1 MSKYGVA
8 YMVGL
13 VGVALLPLS
22 ILAQSPIRTESLPPT
37 PQAPEEK
44 PAEEGTIRATLEEGT
59 MRATLDAQVRPAQ
72 VPRAPMGSIEL
83 EATKVPKAQPLDS
96 QNGTGWFVGLGVLL
110 ILSLLGNAFQLYR
123 QGLYGKTI
131 GNELVSI
138 FNSIAWSLARCVNKT
153 RELDG
158 RLPGQKIA
166 DPVLLKEFREF
177 SVDSEFILRALR
189 EQLVSV
195 ARNLRRKD
203 KRWGEGQFGH
213 TPEEIEKI
221 RRVFADRPLE
231 GSETA

>member
-22 ILAQSPIRTESLPPT
+22 TLAQSPIRTESLPPT
-37 PQAPEEK
+37 PQAPEER
-44 PAEEGTIRATLEEGT
+44 PAEEGTI
-59 MRATLDAQVRPAQ
+59 RATLDAQVRPAQ
-72 VPRAPMGSIEL
+72 VPSLPMGSIEL
-83 EATKVPKAQPLDS
+83 EATKIPTS
-96 QNGTGWFVGLGVLL
+96 QHLETRNGTGWFVGIAVLL
-110 ILSLLGNAFQLYR
+110 ALSLLGNAFQLYR

-138 FNSIAWSLARCVNKT
+138 FNSIAWSLARCVDKT

-158 RLPGQKIA
+158 KLTGQKIA

-177 SVDSEFILRALR
+177 TVDSEFMLRALR

-203 KRWGEGQFGH
+203 KRWEEGQFGH
-213 TPEEIEKI
+213 SPEEIEKM
-221 RRVFADRPLE
+221 RRVFADEPLE
-231 GSETA
+231 GSKSA

>member
-22 ILAQSPIRTESLPPT
+22 TLAQSPIRTESLPPT
-37 PQAPEEK
+37 PQAPEERRS
-44 PAEEGTIRATLEEGT
+44 EEGTI
-59 MRATLDAQVRPAQ
+59 RATLDAQVRPAQ
-72 VPRAPMGSIEL
+72 VPSLPMGSIEL
-83 EATKVPKAQPLDS
+83 EATKIPTS
-96 QNGTGWFVGLGVLL
+96 QHLETRNGTGWFVGIAVLL
-110 ILSLLGNAFQLYR
+110 TLSLLGNAFQLYR

-158 RLPGQKIA
+158 KLTGQKIA

-177 SVDSEFILRALR
+177 TVDSEFILRALR

-203 KRWGEGQFGH
+203 KRWVEGQFGH
-213 TPEEIEKI
+213 SPEEIEKM
-221 RRVFADRPLE
+221 RRVFADEPLE
-231 GSETA
+231 GSKSA

>member
-1 MSKYGVA
+1 MSKYGFA
-8 YMVGL
+8 YVIGL

-22 ILAQSPIRTESLPPT
+22 TLAQSPIRTESLLPR

-44 PAEEGTIRATLEEGT
+44 PAEEGTL
-59 MRATLDAQVRPAQ
+59 RATLDAQVRPAQ
-72 VPRAPMGSIEL
+72 VPRAPLDSIEL
-83 EATKVPKAQPLDS
+83 EATKVPKAQPPDT
-96 QNGTGWFVGLGVLL
+96 QNGTGWFVGIGVLL

-123 QGLYGKTI
+123 QGLYGKTM
-131 GNELVSI
+131 GNELVST

-153 RELDG
+153 RELNG
-158 RLPGQKIA
+158 RLTGQKIA

-177 SVDSEFILRALR
+177 TVDSEFIVRALR

-203 KRWGEGQFGH
+203 QRWGEGQFGH
-213 TPEEIEKI
+213 TPEEIEKM
-221 RRVFADRPLE
+221 RGVFADRPLE